1 MNSPCSPVP
10 LLFITGFLGSGKTTL
25 VNRVLDEAAAQG
37 KKIGVIINEWG
48 RVNIDSSLIRAKDI
62 EIEEL
67 NDGQVFCSC
76 LSGNFL
82 EALVL
87 LAKRSLDV
95 VIVET
100 SGMANPFPLRNILC
114 DLKRL
119 TGGHYVYQGMI
130 ALIDPESFLDL
141 VGDINAVEE
150 QVIASQRIIINKI
163 ELADGETLARI
174 RKKIRQLN
182 PHAGIIETSYACVEG
197 LLDSSMHEVSTSSPL
212 ESKFVK
218 RSAKESYTRP
228 GQYIITTTEGLAPER
243 VEAFVREILPGA
255 LRVKGIL
262 SDTEHGWFHVD
273 GVNDKVETR
282 VLEASGNE
290 SKIVIIP
297 KAGDEIAEK
306 LIAAWN
312 TQCRVPFSLS

>member
-1 MNSPCSPVP
+1 MIRWKEIDDALGAVVSAALGAADLPAGRIRDDVKTP
-10 LLFITGFLGSGKTTL
+10 LVRRSYRIDVGQTDGMGTDDYAETGC
-25 VNRVLDEAAAQG
+25 
-37 KKIGVIINEWG
+37 
-48 RVNIDSSLIRAKDI
+48 DI
-62 EIEEL
+62 EIYFYPADGTRPRDEL
-67 NDGQVFCSC
+67 NTAADAIRA
-76 LSGNFL
+76 
-82 EALVL
+82 ALREGVTVQGVVL
-87 LAKRSLDV
+87 IPEDD
-95 VIVET
+95 IT
-100 SGMANPFPLRNILC
+100 C
-114 DLKRL
+114 D
-119 TGGHYVYQGMI
+119 
-130 ALIDPESFLDL
+130 
-141 VGDINAVEE
+141 
-150 QVIASQRIIINKI
+150 
-163 ELADGETLARI
+163 ADGETLARI

-197 LLDSSMHEVSTSSPL
+197 ILDSSMHEVSTSSPL

-228 GQYIITTTEGLAPER
+228 GQYIITTTEGLPPER

>member
-1 MNSPCSPVP
+1 MNNPCGPVP

-25 VNRVLDEAAAQG
+25 LNRILDEAAAQG

-141 VGDINAVEE
+141 VEDINAVEE

-163 ELADGETLARI
+163 ELADGETLSRI

-197 LLDSSMHEVSTSSPL
+197 ILDSSMHEVSTSSPL

-228 GQYIITTTEGLAPER
+228 GQYIITTTEGLPPER

-312 TQCRVPFSLS
+312 TQCRVSFSLS

>member
-1 MNSPCSPVP
+1 
-10 LLFITGFLGSGKTTL
+10 
-25 VNRVLDEAAAQG
+25 
-37 KKIGVIINEWG
+37 
-48 RVNIDSSLIRAKDI
+48 
-62 EIEEL
+62 
-67 NDGQVFCSC
+67 
-76 LSGNFL
+76 
-82 EALVL
+82 
-87 LAKRSLDV
+87 
-95 VIVET
+95 
-100 SGMANPFPLRNILC
+100 
-114 DLKRL
+114 
-119 TGGHYVYQGMI
+119 
-130 ALIDPESFLDL
+130 
-141 VGDINAVEE
+141 
-150 QVIASQRIIINKI
+150 
-163 ELADGETLARI
+163 
-174 RKKIRQLN
+174 
-182 PHAGIIETSYACVEG
+182 
-197 LLDSSMHEVSTSSPL
+197 MHEVSTSSPL

-262 SDTEHGWFHVD
+262 SDTEHGWVHVD

>member
-1 MNSPCSPVP
+1 M
-10 LLFITGFLGSGKTTL
+10 
-25 VNRVLDEAAAQG
+25 
-37 KKIGVIINEWG
+37 
-48 RVNIDSSLIRAKDI
+48 
-62 EIEEL
+62 
-67 NDGQVFCSC
+67 
-76 LSGNFL
+76 
-82 EALVL
+82 
-87 LAKRSLDV
+87 
-95 VIVET
+95 IVET

-141 VGDINAVEE
+141 VEDINAVEE

-163 ELADGETLARI
+163 ELADGETLSRI

-197 LLDSSMHEVSTSSPL
+197 ILDSSMHEVSTSSPL

-228 GQYIITTTEGLAPER
+228 GQYIITTTEGLPPER

-312 TQCRVPFSLS
+312 TQCRVPFSLFLNGFGQ

>member
-1 MNSPCSPVP
+1 
-10 LLFITGFLGSGKTTL
+10 
-25 VNRVLDEAAAQG
+25 
-37 KKIGVIINEWG
+37 
-48 RVNIDSSLIRAKDI
+48 
-62 EIEEL
+62 
-67 NDGQVFCSC
+67 
-76 LSGNFL
+76 
-82 EALVL
+82 
-87 LAKRSLDV
+87 
-95 VIVET
+95 
-100 SGMANPFPLRNILC
+100 
-114 DLKRL
+114 
-119 TGGHYVYQGMI
+119 
-130 ALIDPESFLDL
+130 
-141 VGDINAVEE
+141 
-150 QVIASQRIIINKI
+150 
-163 ELADGETLARI
+163 
-174 RKKIRQLN
+174 
-182 PHAGIIETSYACVEG
+182 
-197 LLDSSMHEVSTSSPL
+197 MHEVSTSSPL

-228 GQYIITTTEGLAPER
+228 GQYIITTTEGLPPER

-297 KAGDEIAEK
+297 KAGNEIAEK

>member
-1 MNSPCSPVP
+1 M
-10 LLFITGFLGSGKTTL
+10 
-25 VNRVLDEAAAQG
+25 
-37 KKIGVIINEWG
+37 
-48 RVNIDSSLIRAKDI
+48 
-62 EIEEL
+62 
-67 NDGQVFCSC
+67 
-76 LSGNFL
+76 
-82 EALVL
+82 
-87 LAKRSLDV
+87 
-95 VIVET
+95 
-100 SGMANPFPLRNILC
+100 
-114 DLKRL
+114 
-119 TGGHYVYQGMI
+119 
-130 ALIDPESFLDL
+130 
-141 VGDINAVEE
+141 EE

-163 ELADGETLARI
+163 ELADGETLSRI

-197 LLDSSMHEVSTSSPL
+197 ILDSSMHEVSTSSPL

-228 GQYIITTTEGLAPER
+228 GQYIITTTEGLPPER